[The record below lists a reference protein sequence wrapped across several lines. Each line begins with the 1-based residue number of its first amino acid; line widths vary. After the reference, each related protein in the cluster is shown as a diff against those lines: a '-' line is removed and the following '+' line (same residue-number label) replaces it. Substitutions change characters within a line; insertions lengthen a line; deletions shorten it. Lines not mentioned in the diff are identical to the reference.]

1 MSTTHQKQVTAPNAK
16 PEAATSHKEDN
27 PNGSTSSKPIIPSWR
42 SAIVAWYA
50 GGVKPPLTIMR
61 EAAKH
66 GVADR
71 IPPVTK
77 DRVRALTL
85 AGFDAEDLV
94 AAVPELNP
102 IHVIDL
108 AERVPGEA
116 MSILD
121 KHLQGYTPL
130 EIEARVDTSRPTV
143 YYWLGKAGLKPHK
156 RSRDELTVRQRRQI
170 VRAFNNGEPMTVI
183 ASRFNASIDQ
193 VRYAIRES

>member
-1 MSTTHQKQVTAPNAK
+1 
-16 PEAATSHKEDN
+16 
-27 PNGSTSSKPIIPSWR
+27 
-42 SAIVAWYA
+42 
-50 GGVKPPLTIMR
+50 MR
-61 EAAKH
+61 EAARH

-71 IPPVTK
+71 LPPVIK
-77 DRVRALTL
+77 DRVRVLTL

-108 AERVPGEA
+108 SERVPGEA
-116 MSILD
+116 MSILE

-130 EIEARVDTSRPTV
+130 EIEARVETSRPTV

-156 RSRDELTVRQRRQI
+156 RSRAELTVRQRRQI
-170 VRAFNNGEPMTVI
+170 VKAFKTGEPMTVI

-193 VRYAIRES
+193 VRYAVRDSR